1 MNISGLAR
9 EINRN
14 LAAYSRTLDADV
26 KAAADTTAE
35 EAVASLKPSSP
46 KLTEDYSKGW
56 RVKKEGTKSIV
67 HNATDYQLT
76 HLLENG
82 HAKVGGGFVPPVVH
96 IEPVEQQVI
105 NNFIRRVE
113 EAAGG

>member
-14 LAAYSRTLDADV
+14 LAAYSRSLDTDV

-35 EAVASLKPSSP
+35 EAVALLKQVSP
-46 KLTEDYSKGW
+46 KLTKDYSKGW

-82 HAKVGGGFVPPVVH
+82 HAQVGGGFVAPRVH
-96 IEPVEQQVI
+96 IAPVEQQMI
-105 NNFIRRVE
+105 DKFIRRVE